1 MPDFPALG
9 HVALSVTDLAVSVP
23 FYESVIGAAP
33 AIKLS
38 DDTFSRQVFALPGG
52 QLLGLTQ
59 HNGARSDDRFDV
71 QKPGLDHVGFACSDR
86 DELVAWQE
94 HLDQVGVE
102 HGGIVDA
109 EYGAALSFKDPDGN
123 ALEFFAGA

>member
-1 MPDFPALG
+1 MPDFPPLG
-9 HVALSVTDLAVSVP
+9 HVALSVTDLSVSVP
-23 FYESVIGAAP
+23 FYTSVVGAAP
-33 AIKLS
+33 AVKLA
-38 DDTFSRQVFALPGG
+38 DGAFNRQVFALPGG

-59 HNGARSDDRFDV
+59 HDGSRPDDEFDV
-71 QKPGLDHVGFACSDR
+71 TRPGLDHVGFACSGR
-86 DELVAWQE
+86 DEVVAWQE
-94 HLDQVGVE
+94 HLDRIGVA